1 MEARRPPAVVIAH
14 LDMDAFFVEVERLDD
29 PSLRGRP
36 VVVGGDPDARGVV
49 AAASYEAR
57 RFGVHSALPL
67 RTAKRLCPQAVFIHH
82 HGARYREASEAVF
95 DLLEAFAPVVEPVSI
110 DEAYLDLTG
119 TERLYGPPAE
129 AVRGLRA
136 RIRERTGLPA
146 SAGIATSKRVAKIA
160 SALAKPDGQRF
171 VPPGGEAAFLAPLA
185 VEVIPGVGKVGAR
198 RLHGAGI
205 RTIGDLARMGPARLE
220 AWLGG
225 EGRWLWECSQ
235 GIDDS
240 AVEPPGDPKSL
251 GRETTF
257 AEDTGDVELL
267 ESTLHHLGER
277 AAARLRR
284 RGMRARTVTVKFRTG
299 AFETF
304 TRARTLD
311 APTDLDANLISAA
324 LALFRTLFREKQGEK
339 SRVRLLGV
347 SYSGLSRGPFQM
359 DLIEGERE
367 ARQERLVRGL
377 DAIRERFGSEAIIQG
392 KAKRYLEEG

>member
-1 MEARRPPAVVIAH
+1 MEARRPPEVVIAH

-29 PSLRGRP
+29 PSLRGKP
-36 VVVGGDPDARGVV
+36 VIVGGDPDARGVV

-57 RFGVHSALPL
+57 RFGIHSALPL

-82 HGARYREASEAVF
+82 HGGRYRQASDAVF
-95 DLLEAFAPVVEPVSI
+95 DLLEAFVPVVEPVSI

-129 AVRGLRA
+129 AVRVLRA
-136 RIRERTGLPA
+136 RIRARTGLPA

-160 SALAKPDGQRF
+160 SGLAKPDGQRF
-171 VPPGGEAAFLAPLA
+171 VAPGKEADFLAPLA
-185 VEVIPGVGKVGAR
+185 IEVIPGVGKVSAR
-198 RLHGAGI
+198 RLRQGGI
-205 RTIGDLARMGPARLE
+205 RTIGDLARRGRARLE
-220 AWLGG
+220 AWLSE

-235 GIDDS
+235 GIDDRE
-240 AVEPPGDPKSL
+240 VQVPGDPKSL

-257 AEDTGDVELL
+257 GEDTGDVEFL
-267 ESTLHHLGER
+267 ESTLHHLAER

-284 RGMRARTVTVKFRTG
+284 HGMRARTVTVKFRTS

-311 APTDLDANLISAA
+311 GPTDLNAGLISTA
-324 LALFRTLFREKQGEK
+324 LALFRRLFHEEQGGRA
-339 SRVRLLGV
+339 RVRLLGV
-347 SYSGLSRGPFQM
+347 YYSGLSRGPYQM
-359 DLIEGERE
+359 DLLAGERE
-367 ARQERLVRGL
+367 QRQERLVRGL
-377 DAIRERFGSEAIIQG
+377 DAIRERFGDGAIVQG